1 LRRSSV
7 KIVAKTKTPE
17 IISLSALELEQLLS
31 ELRRQLAPATYQLVE
46 SLLRTLQWVMALL
59 EEKTASLARL
69 RRLLFGG
76 KTETIQQLFPKRS
89 AADGRSTTEAASTP
103 KAKRKGHGRKAAT
116 EYPGAQRVKVP
127 HPTLCA
133 GAVCLK
139 CLKGKLYRLTFPAR
153 LIRLVAQPI
162 FQATLYELERL
173 RCALCGTL
181 FTAPAPP
188 EATQGKYDPSVGVM
202 LAVMRYGAGLPMYR
216 MDKWQQYFGVP
227 LPASTQWELID
238 AASKVPAL
246 VYEALID
253 TAAQGRL
260 LHNDDTTM
268 RVQSLRKELSSA
280 VDAERT
286 GIFTTSIIS
295 RVGDHQIALFFT
307 GQKHAGENLDQLLK
321 RRAEHLQKPLQMCD
335 ALARNQS
342 KDFATILCNCL
353 LHGRRNFVEVVESFP
368 EPCRKVIESVREIY
382 RVEAQAK
389 KQNLSDAQRLV
400 FHQEHSQPVMEQL
413 HQWMK
418 EQIEQKQVEPNSGL
432 GQAIQYMLTHWE
444 ALTRFLS
451 VPGAPLDN
459 NICERALKMAILH
472 RKNSLSYKTLHGA
485 EVGDIFMSLLQTC
498 QLNGINPFDYLMA
511 LERHSEQ
518 VRQQPT
524 HWLPWS
530 YQQTLAA
537 LDTG

>member
-1 LRRSSV
+1 
-7 KIVAKTKTPE
+7 VAESKTPE
-17 IISLSALELEQLLS
+17 IVTVNALELEQLLMD
-31 ELRRQLAPATYQLVE
+31 LHQQLAPATYQLVE

-59 EEKTASLARL
+59 EEKTASLGRL
-69 RRLLFGG
+69 RRLLFGP
-76 KTETIQQLFPKRS
+76 KTETTEKLFPKGSGQQAS
-89 AADGRSTTEAASTP
+89 ATTGTAATP
-103 KAKRKGHGRKAAT
+103 KPKRKGHGRKAAT
-116 EYPGAQRVKVP
+116 AYPGAQRVKVP

-133 GAVCLK
+133 GALCPK
-139 CLKGKLYRLTFPAR
+139 CLKAKLYLLNAPAR

-173 RCALCGTL
+173 RCALCGAL

-188 EATQGKYDPSVGVM
+188 EALQGKYDPSVGIM

-238 AASKVPAL
+238 AASKTPAV
-246 VYEALID
+246 VYQALID

-268 RVQSLRKELSSA
+268 RVQSLDKEIASA
-280 VDAERT
+280 LDPERT
-286 GIFTTSIIS
+286 GVFTTSIVS
-295 RVGDHQIALFFT
+295 QLDDHQIALFFT
-307 GQKHAGENLDQLLK
+307 GQKHAGENLDQVLK
-321 RRAEHLQKPLQMCD
+321 RRAEPLQKPLHMCD
-335 ALARNQS
+335 ALARNES
-342 KDFATILCNCL
+342 KEFAPILCHCL
-353 LHGRRNFVEVVESFP
+353 LHGRRNFVDVAENFP
-368 EPCRKVIESVREIY
+368 QPCQKVIESVREIY

-389 KQNLSDAQRLV
+389 QQNLSDVQRLL

-432 GQAIQYMLTHWE
+432 GQAIHYMLKHWE
-444 ALTRFLS
+444 PLTRFLG

-472 RKNSLSYKTLHGA
+472 RKNSLFYKTLHGA
-485 EVGDIFMSLLQTC
+485 EVGDIFMSLIQTC
-498 QLNGINPFDYLMA
+498 QLNGINPFDYLMT
-511 LERHSEQ
+511 LEKHGEQ
-518 VRQQPT
+518 VRQQPAQ
-524 HWLPWS
+524 WLPWT
-530 YQQTLAA
+530 YQQTLAV